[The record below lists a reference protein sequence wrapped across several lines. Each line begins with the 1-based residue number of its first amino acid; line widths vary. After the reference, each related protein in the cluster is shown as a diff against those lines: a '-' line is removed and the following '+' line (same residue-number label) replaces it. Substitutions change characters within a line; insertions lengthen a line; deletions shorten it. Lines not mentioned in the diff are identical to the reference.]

1 MGILIGELARK
12 AGVKAQTIRYYEALG
27 LLSPVLRSASGY
39 RSYDAATLEELG
51 FIRKA
56 QSLGFS
62 LEDIRQ
68 ILNVARAGRAP
79 CERVLAIAEKH
90 LAELDERIS
99 QLRELRTDLARALK
113 QWKGGGVPAH
123 CASTLCGLI
132 NEAAEPV
139 SRRRILSERL
149 RSPSA
154 RKIS

>member
-39 RSYDAATLEELG
+39 RSYDAATLDELG

-62 LEDIRQ
+62 LEDIRL
-68 ILNVARAGRAP
+68 ILDVARAGRAP

-99 QLRELRTDLARALK
+99 QLRELRTIRSSA
-113 QWKGGGVPAH
+113 
-123 CASTLCGLI
+123 
-132 NEAAEPV
+132 EAV
-139 SRRRILSERL
+139 ERGW
-149 RSPSA
+149 RPSA
-154 RKIS
+154 LCVNSLWIN